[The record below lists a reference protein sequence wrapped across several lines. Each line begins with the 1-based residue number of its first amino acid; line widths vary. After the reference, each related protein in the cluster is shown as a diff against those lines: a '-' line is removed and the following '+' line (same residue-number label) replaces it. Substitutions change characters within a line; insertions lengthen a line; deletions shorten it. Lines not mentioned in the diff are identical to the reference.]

1 MAVNRKYTIF
11 QAEDKLWCL
20 RMPEG
25 EIYDGESYVTE
36 AAAQA
41 SADRKNTCVVKH

>member
-1 MAVNRKYTIF
+1 MNRKYTIF
-11 QAEDKLWCL
+11 QADDHLWFL
-20 RMPEG
+20 RTPEG

-41 SADRKNTCVVKH
+41 SADRKNTRVVKH